1 MKGERPGAENSND
14 ERLAEFGEKLRAIRQ
29 RFDLTQP
36 QLADICGVK
45 RQTISSWEGGKTSPD
60 VRALYL
66 LRDWCAGQDLPLD
79 LGDLLGEKRV
89 DWSKTPLGFT
99 INLLQ
104 VIDQTGI
111 RGVYPSRAEALAA
124 FYPFIEQAASI
135 YITASS
141 FLGIRAVAPERVLAL
156 LQDKAAGVDFRI
168 LMTHPDVSKLR
179 EEQEGRGPNSIRIEI
194 AETVQTLKRW
204 GVAEENIRFYPGAQ
218 TVFMIYTPTRMLLN
232 PYTYETEA
240 YRTMTLEVAPTGH
253 PSDVFTQFRDNHFN
267 KPWLRGVPVP
277 EILGGKADKKG

>member
-1 MKGERPGAENSND
+1 MRERPGAENSND
-14 ERLAEFGEKLRAIRQ
+14 ERLVEFGEKLRTIRQ

-36 QLADICGVK
+36 KLAEICGVK

-66 LRDWCAGQDLPLD
+66 LRDWCARQDLPLD

-89 DWSKTPLGFT
+89 DWLNTPLGFT

-124 FYPFIEQAASI
+124 FYPFIEQAPAI
-135 YITASS
+135 YVTASS
-141 FLGIRAVAPERVLAL
+141 FLGIRAVAPERVSAL
-156 LQDKAAGVDFRI
+156 LQEKASSVDFRI
-168 LMTHPDVSKLR
+168 LMTHPDVSKWR
-179 EEQEGRGPNSIRIEI
+179 EKQEGRRPNSIRIEI
-194 AETVQTLKRW
+194 EETVETLKRW
-204 GVAEENIRFYPGAQ
+204 GVAEENIRFYPGAP

-240 YRTMTLEVAPTGH
+240 YRTLTLEVAPTGY
-253 PSDVFTQFRDNHFN
+253 PNDVFTQFRDNHFK

-277 EILGGKADKKG
+277 EILGGEAEQKG